1 MYEGAFCLPLP
12 PPDHSPNCPASLIQ
26 PRMDHLCL
34 HDMNSRNGTMIHAW
48 WQIIDL
54 KTHLVI

>member
-1 MYEGAFCLPLP
+1 MKEHFVFLYPVLNTAPT
-12 PPDHSPNCPASLIQ
+12 ASLIQ